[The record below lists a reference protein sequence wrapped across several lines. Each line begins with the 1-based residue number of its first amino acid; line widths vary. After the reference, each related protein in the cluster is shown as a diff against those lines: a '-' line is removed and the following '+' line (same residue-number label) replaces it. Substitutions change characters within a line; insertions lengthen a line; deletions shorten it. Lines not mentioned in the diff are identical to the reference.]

1 MIFEI
6 RRAIKTDTYEIM
18 VVESECFDENVFSK
32 SSINYYIK
40 AKRIFVA
47 VDELNGIAGYI
58 CVSPVLKSGRQR
70 IYSLAV
76 RKRYRGHG
84 IAKRL
89 MEIAECNTKATE
101 LYLEV
106 DSLNKSAIS
115 LYEKMGYMTFGVYED
130 YYGENK
136 DALRMQK
143 II

>member
-6 RRAIKTDTYEIM
+6 RRAVKTDTYEIM
-18 VVESECFDENVFSK
+18 TVETECFKENAFSK

-40 AKRIFVA
+40 HKRIFVA
-47 VDELNGIAGYI
+47 IDEFNGIAGYL
-58 CVSPVLKSGRQR
+58 CVSPVSKSGRQR

-76 RKRYRGHG
+76 RERYRGYG

-106 DSLNKSAIS
+106 DSLNKPAIF
-115 LYEKMGYMTFGVYED
+115 LYQKLGYEIFGIYED
-130 YYGENK
+130 YYGDHK

-143 II
+143 IV